1 MENLDAML
9 KHIESSIE
17 MVIDCPKSQIILY
30 YHNWLIGFNTKDF
43 FKKSFIPARLC
54 LFTSEFRHK

>member
-30 YHNWLIGFNTKDF
+30 YHNWLIGFNTKDL
-43 FKKSFIPARLC
+43 KKKILYSSQIVLVYN
-54 LFTSEFRHK
+54 

>member
-1 MENLDAML
+1 MENFDGML

-30 YHNWLIGFNTKDF
+30 YHNWLIGFNTKDLK
-43 FKKSFIPARLC
+43 KKSFIQARLC
-54 LFTSEFRHK
+54 LFTSEIRPK

>member
-1 MENLDAML
+1 MENLGALL

-30 YHNWLIGFNTKDF
+30 YHNWLIGFNTKD
-43 FKKSFIPARLC
+43 
-54 LFTSEFRHK
+54 

>member
-1 MENLDAML
+1 MENFDGML

-30 YHNWLIGFNTKDF
+30 YHHWLIGFNTKDF
-43 FKKSFIPARLC
+43 LKKSFI
-54 LFTSEFRHK
+54 

>member
-1 MENLDAML
+1 MENFDGML

-30 YHNWLIGFNTKDF
+30 YHNWLIGFNTKD
-43 FKKSFIPARLC
+43 
-54 LFTSEFRHK
+54 